1 MKQTD
6 LITDPGAL
14 SPWLRRLLAIA
25 QHEEKLLAA
34 MREAAKHGDKDE
46 VFRLAVELTR
56 NCDQP
61 AAASGYDSVLLIP
74 GLTHDNCSDSTTS
87 AFLES

>member
-1 MKQTD
+1 MQTTD

-34 MREAAKHGDKDE
+34 MREAVSRGDKNE

-61 AAASGYDSVLLIP
+61 AAAPGSDTVSLIP
-74 GLTHDNCSDSTTS
+74 GLPHDNCSDSAACVFFKS
-87 AFLES
+87 